1 MSLPTVITS
10 GFKYHPLR
18 TQSLTL
24 RLQLRLREGC
34 LEVAPNACN
43 QRSDHAHLSLMQ
55 NTVEVFTHFAQ
66 QTDVHIA
73 IKELKTDP
81 TDGDSPRP
89 AGRGDDRREDQAR
102 RRPVWP
108 SPRADFATGQLQ
120 RLSRLVDEADLVECE
135 EEGRIAYITTWY
147 LHHLDQQTCRESR
160 SVRLSD
166 HPDEWRTRIIEV
178 WQDVIRHDQSLSL
191 SIVMPHPPCSEFECT
206 QAHVIIE
213 QGQQPDHVGF
223 VISVIDET
231 NTDQRRQQILHSAH
245 SDEAMQTRGSIIHLA
260 RLQTLQPQ
268 GQCRVT
274 WKQFPFAI
282 HDPEILE
289 SATNVVI
296 HLPPIGG
303 SFREDAFSLMQ
314 KEIIL
319 RAAPVLSQSHYHSDT
334 QCAID
339 MNHSAQPREA
349 LGFQFNH
356 NAAPFQPG
364 QVNLFGANEFVID
377 LFTQWNQHAAVWDEE
392 EPSCMIETWF
402 VDHRW
407 HNPHCRNSRQKQ
419 LFANYWQW
427 EDELRRLWIDYVD
440 ARSSIDFY
448 VVHPK
453 PPRVANEVAAHVLL
467 VQQEREDWVT
477 SLVNVYEARPERPS
491 LHYNIAVTT
500 HEHILVDNILR
511 VVGHETHCLAPI
523 PSHGFVAWYLQLPLR
538 RGQPLA
544 GRSGYGIS
552 LQIWQFRLADY
563 LPNAA
568 ASPVPQ
574 HGPILLQTKI
584 RKNNICLEDAL
595 AVVSEESQNL
605 DDVPSYAVRLR
616 AGDFKSQV
624 PAIVEI
630 YGEPTEAKI
639 VEELKNWGHD
649 CFAFQFAGH
658 HEFLC
663 LARDRIPD
671 DSLQHYIFGTSD
683 GTDPNAAILHSH
695 KGEVL
700 QELDCMKILHS
711 LGYFKTTIQAI
722 QQCLPDVFKVTF
734 AHQVS
739 TLDPGSSTVRQPTP
753 WPERIS
759 ADLRQQPKP
768 NFCPA
773 ELPAECGQC
782 KLRLGVDLDTIAT
795 FFSNEEF
802 PLCTTLEGL
811 QIPPS
816 TAWAPDFDWSTS
828 CKVQDVERIVIYTD
842 GSSLSHL
849 RHQPPTLTDEQG
861 MPDTWAFVALGENY
875 SEGCRTVRLIGWQA
889 QPVHYDP
896 NSKFFLG
903 TDRIGSDAS
912 EKEALFW
919 AAIWRLSINLDTPT
933 VFCSDSSTSC
943 GQASGSLSTNDY
955 QQPFIL
961 LRSVFQSLEACLPG
975 QRLEVNHVKGHSQDP
990 WNDFVDFAAKAE
1002 RDKSFYL
1009 PRPKT
1014 FDVRRWRHVLPHLWM
1029 VFAKEAGMPQLT
1041 QHGFDA
1047 QAPALPSRARP
1058 SAQIPPT
1065 TVKEVEVTFVLSLAT
1080 VNVLSLSAGPE
1091 GHGGKVEYL
1100 RQQFRDICLNILGI
1114 QEARSPQSFSTA
1126 GDVVRIASG
1135 ACKGHHGTE
1144 LWINLR
1150 QPYAYVLGKPQFF
1163 HRRHFTVR
1171 HADPRTLVVSI
1182 DAPFLTALILVGH
1195 GPQSGQTLS
1204 DREQWWHSC
1213 GDLCTKHRASTNQHL
1228 FALLDA
1234 NAAAGVSD
1242 GLIVGPHEDAPS
1254 ASTPMLR
1261 AFLEEQELCL
1271 PSTFPSHVGKHTTWT
1286 SPSGELH
1293 CRIDHVAIPQSL
1305 RLACEF
1311 SIVDE
1316 NFDLG
1321 LAHIDHELVGVQL
1334 QWQGLSQ
1341 HRWQPR
1347 SSKKGFERADLR
1359 RSSLQAAMMQ
1369 YQVPRWNQDIEHH
1382 VDHFNEFVITALDKQ
1397 HPSRDHGPKK
1407 PYIDDEIWALR
1418 ALKLRHR
1425 KSLRETQRRKKAE
1438 LMFQA
1443 WSAWTQRIENQQHVD
1458 SVRCYTATLACC
1470 TVRCM
1475 AQLHSVAQ
1483 QLRARLCKAKA
1494 TLLRSR
1500 LEQMPRDASAGQ
1512 ILQAIHKLQGPTNPK
1527 KIKKKPFPLLK
1538 KSDGTHCESSS
1549 QRCDRWAEFF
1559 CNMEGGRRMTHQD
1572 LRDRGWIDNLQHF
1585 QQQEFDLSLK
1595 MLPTLCDLER
1605 AYSHVRLGRAVGMD
1619 SIPPEACKYNVG
1631 QFAKATF
1638 SQLLKMTLHGQEA
1651 IPHKGGRLTAA
1662 YKGKGEVDDCASYRS
1677 LLVSSQIGKC
1687 LHRTL
1692 RMTQSSFYETFLQNQ
1707 QLGGRPGIPVYLGI
1721 HHLRAFLRLQK
1732 KLNRSC
1738 CIIFLDL
1745 KEALCIECFARWLC
1759 KIVGMTTTLLM
1770 WRKGLGC
1777 HILLWRISINISVT
1791 LVRSS
1796 KQPCHQLYAIVS
1808 RQYTRTRG
1816 SSLMGKTMMCVA
1828 LRQEVDLAIALL
1840 TPFLDISG
1848 PECCDH
1854 WSKNASSW
1862 ASWKFFLNKSL
1873 PIPLQSKGTT
1883 VLMHRNGR
1891 FSAHVG
1897 WMI

>member
-1 MSLPTVITS
+1 
-10 GFKYHPLR
+10 
-18 TQSLTL
+18 
-24 RLQLRLREGC
+24 
-34 LEVAPNACN
+34 
-43 QRSDHAHLSLMQ
+43 
-55 NTVEVFTHFAQ
+55 
-66 QTDVHIA
+66 
-73 IKELKTDP
+73 
-81 TDGDSPRP
+81 
-89 AGRGDDRREDQAR
+89 
-102 RRPVWP
+102 
-108 SPRADFATGQLQ
+108 
-120 RLSRLVDEADLVECE
+120 
-135 EEGRIAYITTWY
+135 
-147 LHHLDQQTCRESR
+147 
-160 SVRLSD
+160 
-166 HPDEWRTRIIEV
+166 
-178 WQDVIRHDQSLSL
+178 
-191 SIVMPHPPCSEFECT
+191 
-206 QAHVIIE
+206 
-213 QGQQPDHVGF
+213 
-223 VISVIDET
+223 
-231 NTDQRRQQILHSAH
+231 
-245 SDEAMQTRGSIIHLA
+245 
-260 RLQTLQPQ
+260 
-268 GQCRVT
+268 
-274 WKQFPFAI
+274 
-282 HDPEILE
+282 
-289 SATNVVI
+289 
-296 HLPPIGG
+296 
-303 SFREDAFSLMQ
+303 MQ

-595 AVVSEESQNL
+595 AEDSEESQKL

-722 QQCLPDVFKVTF
+722 HQCLPDVFKVIF

-739 TLDPGSSTVRQPTP
+739 TLDPGSSKVRRPTP

-768 NFCPA
+768 SFCQA
-773 ELPAECGQC
+773 ELPVECGPC

-816 TAWAPDFDWSTS
+816 TAMAPDFDWSTN

-849 RHQPPTLTDEQG
+849 RHQPPALTDEQG
-861 MPDTWAFVALGENY
+861 LPDTWAFVALGENY

-961 LRSVFQSLEACLPG
+961 LRSAFQSLEACLPG

-1014 FDVRRWRHVLPHLWM
+1014 FDVRRWRHVFPFGWYLPRKL
-1029 VFAKEAGMPQLT
+1029 ECP
-1041 QHGFDA
+1041 
-1047 QAPALPSRARP
+1047 
-1058 SAQIPPT
+1058 
-1065 TVKEVEVTFVLSLAT
+1065 
-1080 VNVLSLSAGPE
+1080 
-1091 GHGGKVEYL
+1091 
-1100 RQQFRDICLNILGI
+1100 
-1114 QEARSPQSFSTA
+1114 
-1126 GDVVRIASG
+1126 
-1135 ACKGHHGTE
+1135 
-1144 LWINLR
+1144 NLR
-1150 QPYAYVLGKPQFF
+1150 
-1163 HRRHFTVR
+1163 
-1171 HADPRTLVVSI
+1171 
-1182 DAPFLTALILVGH
+1182 
-1195 GPQSGQTLS
+1195 
-1204 DREQWWHSC
+1204 
-1213 GDLCTKHRASTNQHL
+1213 
-1228 FALLDA
+1228 
-1234 NAAAGVSD
+1234 
-1242 GLIVGPHEDAPS
+1242 
-1254 ASTPMLR
+1254 
-1261 AFLEEQELCL
+1261 
-1271 PSTFPSHVGKHTTWT
+1271 
-1286 SPSGELH
+1286 
-1293 CRIDHVAIPQSL
+1293 
-1305 RLACEF
+1305 
-1311 SIVDE
+1311 
-1316 NFDLG
+1316 
-1321 LAHIDHELVGVQL
+1321 
-1334 QWQGLSQ
+1334 
-1341 HRWQPR
+1341 
-1347 SSKKGFERADLR
+1347 
-1359 RSSLQAAMMQ
+1359 
-1369 YQVPRWNQDIEHH
+1369 
-1382 VDHFNEFVITALDKQ
+1382 
-1397 HPSRDHGPKK
+1397 
-1407 PYIDDEIWALR
+1407 
-1418 ALKLRHR
+1418 
-1425 KSLRETQRRKKAE
+1425 
-1438 LMFQA
+1438 
-1443 WSAWTQRIENQQHVD
+1443 
-1458 SVRCYTATLACC
+1458 
-1470 TVRCM
+1470 
-1475 AQLHSVAQ
+1475 
-1483 QLRARLCKAKA
+1483 
-1494 TLLRSR
+1494 
-1500 LEQMPRDASAGQ
+1500 
-1512 ILQAIHKLQGPTNPK
+1512 
-1527 KIKKKPFPLLK
+1527 
-1538 KSDGTHCESSS
+1538 
-1549 QRCDRWAEFF
+1549 
-1559 CNMEGGRRMTHQD
+1559 NM
-1572 LRDRGWIDNLQHF
+1572 
-1585 QQQEFDLSLK
+1585 
-1595 MLPTLCDLER
+1595 
-1605 AYSHVRLGRAVGMD
+1605 
-1619 SIPPEACKYNVG
+1619 
-1631 QFAKATF
+1631 
-1638 SQLLKMTLHGQEA
+1638 
-1651 IPHKGGRLTAA
+1651 
-1662 YKGKGEVDDCASYRS
+1662 
-1677 LLVSSQIGKC
+1677 
-1687 LHRTL
+1687 
-1692 RMTQSSFYETFLQNQ
+1692 
-1707 QLGGRPGIPVYLGI
+1707 
-1721 HHLRAFLRLQK
+1721 
-1732 KLNRSC
+1732 
-1738 CIIFLDL
+1738 
-1745 KEALCIECFARWLC
+1745 
-1759 KIVGMTTTLLM
+1759 
-1770 WRKGLGC
+1770 
-1777 HILLWRISINISVT
+1777 
-1791 LVRSS
+1791 
-1796 KQPCHQLYAIVS
+1796 
-1808 RQYTRTRG
+1808 
-1816 SSLMGKTMMCVA
+1816 
-1828 LRQEVDLAIALL
+1828 
-1840 TPFLDISG
+1840 
-1848 PECCDH
+1848 
-1854 WSKNASSW
+1854 
-1862 ASWKFFLNKSL
+1862 
-1873 PIPLQSKGTT
+1873 
-1883 VLMHRNGR
+1883 VLMHRPQHCPAEPDQVLR
-1891 FSAHVG
+1891 FLLQL
-1897 WMI
+1897 

>member
-1 MSLPTVITS
+1 
-10 GFKYHPLR
+10 
-18 TQSLTL
+18 
-24 RLQLRLREGC
+24 
-34 LEVAPNACN
+34 
-43 QRSDHAHLSLMQ
+43 
-55 NTVEVFTHFAQ
+55 
-66 QTDVHIA
+66 
-73 IKELKTDP
+73 
-81 TDGDSPRP
+81 
-89 AGRGDDRREDQAR
+89 
-102 RRPVWP
+102 
-108 SPRADFATGQLQ
+108 
-120 RLSRLVDEADLVECE
+120 
-135 EEGRIAYITTWY
+135 
-147 LHHLDQQTCRESR
+147 
-160 SVRLSD
+160 
-166 HPDEWRTRIIEV
+166 
-178 WQDVIRHDQSLSL
+178 
-191 SIVMPHPPCSEFECT
+191 
-206 QAHVIIE
+206 
-213 QGQQPDHVGF
+213 
-223 VISVIDET
+223 
-231 NTDQRRQQILHSAH
+231 
-245 SDEAMQTRGSIIHLA
+245 
-260 RLQTLQPQ
+260 
-268 GQCRVT
+268 
-274 WKQFPFAI
+274 
-282 HDPEILE
+282 
-289 SATNVVI
+289 
-296 HLPPIGG
+296 
-303 SFREDAFSLMQ
+303 
-314 KEIIL
+314 
-319 RAAPVLSQSHYHSDT
+319 
-334 QCAID
+334 
-339 MNHSAQPREA
+339 
-349 LGFQFNH
+349 
-356 NAAPFQPG
+356 
-364 QVNLFGANEFVID
+364 
-377 LFTQWNQHAAVWDEE
+377 
-392 EPSCMIETWF
+392 MIETWF

-595 AVVSEESQNL
+595 AEDSEESQKL

-722 QQCLPDVFKVTF
+722 HQCLPDVFKVIF

-739 TLDPGSSTVRQPTP
+739 TLDPGSSKVRRPTP

-768 NFCPA
+768 SFCQA
-773 ELPAECGQC
+773 ELPVECGPC

-816 TAWAPDFDWSTS
+816 TAMAPDFDWSTN

-849 RHQPPTLTDEQG
+849 RHQPPALTDEQG
-861 MPDTWAFVALGENY
+861 LPDTWAFVALGENY
-875 SEGCRTVRLIGWQA
+875 SEG
-889 QPVHYDP
+889 
-896 NSKFFLG
+896 
-903 TDRIGSDAS
+903 
-912 EKEALFW
+912 
-919 AAIWRLSINLDTPT
+919 
-933 VFCSDSSTSC
+933 
-943 GQASGSLSTNDY
+943 
-955 QQPFIL
+955 
-961 LRSVFQSLEACLPG
+961 
-975 QRLEVNHVKGHSQDP
+975 
-990 WNDFVDFAAKAE
+990 
-1002 RDKSFYL
+1002 
-1009 PRPKT
+1009 
-1014 FDVRRWRHVLPHLWM
+1014 
-1029 VFAKEAGMPQLT
+1029 
-1041 QHGFDA
+1041 
-1047 QAPALPSRARP
+1047 
-1058 SAQIPPT
+1058 
-1065 TVKEVEVTFVLSLAT
+1065 
-1080 VNVLSLSAGPE
+1080 
-1091 GHGGKVEYL
+1091 
-1100 RQQFRDICLNILGI
+1100 
-1114 QEARSPQSFSTA
+1114 
-1126 GDVVRIASG
+1126 
-1135 ACKGHHGTE
+1135 E
-1144 LWINLR
+1144 L
-1150 QPYAYVLGKPQFF
+1150 Q
-1163 HRRHFTVR
+1163 
-1171 HADPRTLVVSI
+1171 
-1182 DAPFLTALILVGH
+1182 
-1195 GPQSGQTLS
+1195 
-1204 DREQWWHSC
+1204 
-1213 GDLCTKHRASTNQHL
+1213 
-1228 FALLDA
+1228 
-1234 NAAAGVSD
+1234 
-1242 GLIVGPHEDAPS
+1242 
-1254 ASTPMLR
+1254 
-1261 AFLEEQELCL
+1261 
-1271 PSTFPSHVGKHTTWT
+1271 
-1286 SPSGELH
+1286 

-1334 QWQGLSQ
+1334 HWQGLSQ

-1359 RSSLQAAMMQ
+1359 RSSLQAEMMH
-1369 YQVPRWNQDIEHH
+1369 YQVPRWNQDIEQH

-1425 KSLRETQRRKKAE
+1425 KNLRETQRRKKAE

-1483 QLRARLCKAKA
+1483 QLRTRLCKAKA

-1572 LRDRGWIDNLQHF
+1572 LREGWIDNLQHF

-1595 MLPTLCDLER
+1595 MFPTLCDLER
-1605 AYSHVRLGRAVGMD
+1605 AYSHVRLGRAVGSRPGD
-1619 SIPPEACKYNVG
+1619 C
-1631 QFAKATF
+1631 FADTIFGYLWARV
-1638 SQLLKMTLHGQEA
+1638 L
-1651 IPHKGGRLTAA
+1651 
-1662 YKGKGEVDDCASYRS
+1662 RS
-1677 LLVSSQIGKC
+1677 L
-1687 LHRTL
+1687 
-1692 RMTQSSFYETFLQNQ
+1692 E
-1707 QLGGRPGIPVYLGI
+1707 
-1721 HHLRAFLRLQK
+1721 QK
-1732 KLNRSC
+1732 
-1738 CIIFLDL
+1738 
-1745 KEALCIECFARWLC
+1745 CIELGLLEVFPEQEFADPFAVQGHDGPDAPQRPF
-1759 KIVGMTTTLLM
+1759 
-1770 WRKGLGC
+1770 LG
-1777 HILLWRISINISVT
+1777 
-1791 LVRSS
+1791 
-1796 KQPCHQLYAIVS
+1796 PCW
-1808 RQYTRTRG
+1808 
-1816 SSLMGKTMMCVA
+1816 MD
-1828 LRQEVDLAIALL
+1828 DLAIPIAGNSAEEAVRKVGLLAGLLLDQCVNFAMSPNLAAGKTELLLALRGCKSRQL
-1840 TPFLDISG
+1840 RQQFYGAHGRRLFPIVG
-1848 PECCDH
+1848 EH
-1854 WSKNASSW
+1854 SSYQIQVVTRYKHLGGIIHHGGDQRQE
-1862 ASWKFFLNKSL
+1862 AKQRLAVAHQTFT
-1873 PIPLQSKGTT
+1873 QQRT
-1883 VLMHRNGR
+1883 VLYCNPTLAQQTRTQM
-1891 FSAHVG
+1891 FESIVCSALTYGSESWCFCTVADRHHIHVG
-1897 WMI
+1897 IIKLCKRLIKWVPQKHNGWNDDEICDFLGLPTPTELLRRA